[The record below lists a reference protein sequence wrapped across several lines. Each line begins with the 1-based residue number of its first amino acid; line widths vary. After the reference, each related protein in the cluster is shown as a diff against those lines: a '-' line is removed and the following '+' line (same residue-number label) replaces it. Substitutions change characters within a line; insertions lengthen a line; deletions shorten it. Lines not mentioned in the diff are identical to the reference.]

1 MPTSTD
7 TPSTL
12 PLEDR
17 LRELEATIE
26 LLAKRINELESLSTI

>member
-1 MPTSTD
+1 MCMPTSTD

-26 LLAKRINELESLSTI
+26 FLAKRINELEHIR